1 MHDRAREVR
10 SASNR
15 DQAHLHKQG
24 AQHDKAKEAI
34 ASINLNCNR
43 TNIPFIE
50 QEKTAT
56 PDLRHTRAHLPNMA
70 LDVKAVDA
78 KRTDLD
84 KAIRDNAPAS
94 AVLRILDELKK
105 GVTPSEKLLRET
117 KIGVSVNRLRNH
129 KDPNVQKLAN
139 ETVTSWRNTMSKLKA
154 QQANSG
160 SSTPKPNGTT
170 SPAPAG
176 SPATVKTE
184 KKTYAGDPAKRN
196 ATVDKVDWK
205 VTGSSIRDGCVKLMY
220 DGLAHTSTERMS
232 SSSLIQHYPRGR

>member
-1 MHDRAREVR
+1 
-10 SASNR
+10 
-15 DQAHLHKQG
+15 
-24 AQHDKAKEAI
+24 
-34 ASINLNCNR
+34 
-43 TNIPFIE
+43 
-50 QEKTAT
+50 
-56 PDLRHTRAHLPNMA
+56 MA